1 MKALPTLLST
11 AQLDTLLATMAALP
25 SAQVNRTDGAVTVTA
40 TKRTTGQTVTVL
52 SAAIKGEHWTVKAV
66 PGLIIPR
73 VVAA

>member
-1 MKALPTLLST
+1 MQALPTLLST
-11 AQLDTLLATMAALP
+11 AQLDKLLSTMAALP
-25 SAQVNRTDGAVTVTA
+25 SAKVNRADGVVTVTA

-52 SAAIKGEHWTVKAV
+52 SAAADGEHWTVKAV

>member
-11 AQLDTLLATMAALP
+11 AQLEKLLATIESLP
-25 SAQVNRTDGAVTVTA
+25 SAKVNRAQGSVTVTA

-66 PGLIIPR
+66 PGLILPR